1 MQQPEGKGKETA
13 GHHAGEMADDGPRRP
28 SVWTTIRD
36 AFVGDVTF
44 EFGKATFVITG
55 AGNVRRVFG
64 DDEDE
69 LKRLAPSKELAEYID
84 RAARG
89 RAGQGD

>member
-1 MQQPEGKGKETA
+1 MQQPEPKDKDTRRDR
-13 GHHAGEMADDGPRRP
+13 AGERADDAPRRP
-28 SVWTTIRD
+28 SLWATIRD

-84 RAARG
+84 RSARG
-89 RAGQGD
+89 RAGQSD